1 MSETTDQRIQRILQ
15 KKAEE
20 EEAAQQLKKQADEQA
35 KKQHATAKQVKKKW
49 TADTQVI
56 AEILED
62 FEQKLSPLDLQ
73 LKFQDAGQPASTIAA
88 GRVVGRI
95 SGRELHIVLNI
106 HPNGDI
112 HAFSEG
118 PKFGHVHVQ
127 FASPLK
133 LSALTADRDQYE
145 ALILD
150 FIEKNS

>member
-1 MSETTDQRIQRILQ
+1 MSESTDQRINRILQ
-15 KKAEE
+15 KKAED
-20 EEAAQQLKKQADEQA
+20 EEAAQQAKRQADEQA
-35 KKQHATAKQVKKKW
+35 KMQHATAKQVKKKW

-56 AEILED
+56 AEILTD
-62 FEQKLSPLDLQ
+62 FEQRLSPIELQ

-88 GRVVGRI
+88 GRVVGRV
-95 SGRELHIVLNI
+95 SGRDLQIMLNI
-106 HPNGDI
+106 SPNGDI

-133 LSALTADRDQYE
+133 LSVLTADRDQYE

-150 FIEKNS
+150 FIEKNT